1 MKKAFFT
8 LIITILIAGT
18 LLKSCKPATKEEDA
32 AKENLNNAKENV
44 VTARED
50 LADAKRAATKQEWI
64 EFKKETDS
72 AISENEARIAELKVK
87 IKNAGKS
94 IDASYENKV
103 DTLEQKNADLKVKL
117 ATYKSDVNTDWQ
129 SFKEEFK
136 YDMNELGQALKGL
149 TVKNKK

>member
-8 LIITILIAGT
+8 LVITIFISGT
-18 LLKSCKPATKEEDA
+18 LLKSCKPATKDEDA

-44 VTARED
+44 VVARED
-50 LADAKRAATKQEWI
+50 LANAKRAATKQEWI
-64 EFKKETDS
+64 EFKEQTDS
-72 AISENEARIAELKVK
+72 AISENEARIDELKVK

-94 IDASYENKV
+94 IDASYEKKV
-103 DTLEQKNADLKVKL
+103 DTLEQQNANLKVKL
-117 ATYKSDVNTDWQ
+117 ATYKNDVNTDWQ